1 MNAGAENSG
10 KTDELE
16 ERSVECERVPAIPS
30 LLSRITAEM
39 RASVEQEATRRT
51 SLGTISGPGGNRG
64 EIHVVFAI
72 PLGRIPGIARAEVH
86 ESGFVSRISRL
97 YFILSALARP
107 EIRIGGTETRDKSID
122 ILFGLNDRSL
132 SPRKTYYCT
141 ARDSGSFMVDSYR
154 SPLLPRQ
161 FLPFIHKPSRNGIAL
176 FRFFALQSCIL
187 ACIARNIAAGKHSRE
202 AQDRS
207 RRLHGFE
214 IELLF

>member
-1 MNAGAENSG
+1 MQRNVSAENSG

-16 ERSVECERVPAIPS
+16 ERSADCERVPAIPS

-39 RASVEQEATRRT
+39 RAPVEQEATRRT
-51 SLGTISGPGGNRG
+51 SLGTISGPGESRG

-72 PLGRIPGIARAEVH
+72 PLGHIPGNARAEMH
-86 ESGFVSRISRL
+86 ASGFVSRISRL

-141 ARDSGSFMVDSYR
+141 GFRKFYDRFVPVATIRHSSV
-154 SPLLPRQ
+154 
-161 FLPFIHKPSRNGIAL
+161 PSAYP
-176 FRFFALQSCIL
+176 
-187 ACIARNIAAGKHSRE
+187 
-202 AQDRS
+202 
-207 RRLHGFE
+207 
-214 IELLF
+214 